1 MITDWATA
9 NRSPIACCVHPCP
22 AHTSELDAF
31 DVVIRRTAAGTAS
44 RGMVLT
50 GLRGVGKTVLL
61 NEMKSRAS
69 DAGWFVVSIEGR
81 ADTAGATTIRSTL
94 ARSIAVQARQLGDPG
109 ISDRVKRALQSINS
123 FNLRFGTGG
132 IDFGIEASPGRAD
145 SGDLEIDVA
154 ELVEDVAAALA
165 EKGSAFGLFVDE
177 MQDVDSAL
185 LTALL
190 ATQHAAGQAGLPF
203 YIIGA
208 GLPNLPSELAERR
221 SYAERMFDYRT
232 ISRLAD
238 SDAAK
243 ALKEPVS
250 TKGVDFSPEALGAIL
265 QAAGGYPYF
274 LQEYGRSVWDARGH
288 HHATYTRRRHRRHRH
303 GQNSP

>member
-94 ARSIAVQARQLGDPG
+94 ARSIAVQARQLGGPG

-132 IDFGIEASPGRAD
+132 IDFGIEASPGL
-145 SGDLEIDVA
+145 SLI
-154 ELVEDVAAALA
+154 
-165 EKGSAFGLFVDE
+165 
-177 MQDVDSAL
+177 
-185 LTALL
+185 
-190 ATQHAAGQAGLPF
+190 H
-203 YIIGA
+203 I
-208 GLPNLPSELAERR
+208 
-221 SYAERMFDYRT
+221 
-232 ISRLAD
+232 
-238 SDAAK
+238 
-243 ALKEPVS
+243 
-250 TKGVDFSPEALGAIL
+250 
-265 QAAGGYPYF
+265 
-274 LQEYGRSVWDARGH
+274 
-288 HHATYTRRRHRRHRH
+288 
-303 GQNSP
+303 